1 MSKYKYQRYNSYSK
15 GHQAET
21 ALRWFRRSGIDVRSM
36 RQQHLACLFS
46 CLEALNTI
54 MLFFD
59 DVGIF
64 SFVYFVNVNIVILAI
79 FPPF

>member
-1 MSKYKYQRYNSYSK
+1 MQGLLLCLCLNAQLRIDRMVNSYSK

-54 MLFFD
+54 MLFLMMWGF
-59 DVGIF
+59 F
-64 SFVYFVNVNIVILAI
+64 LLCILLM
-79 FPPF
+79 